1 MLLSLPSERWQ
12 LVMNFK
18 GIKNKVLRFKSLFED
33 HWEAFIARHP
43 RYNTDYYCAEIKK
56 MLTCSSRAGGFAT
69 YQCLFCG
76 KGEHK
81 VNFSCKGK
89 ACPQCGKRYARESMV
104 KIAARLFPG
113 VSYRQAVLTL
123 PAQLRIPFYN
133 HPNHSH
139 LYSKF
144 MGLAQ
149 ACFEEL
155 IQKRF
160 NNNGY
165 KIATIAFIHTHG
177 RNGNYNPHLH
187 VILAEGAFDP
197 THSEWKPFQHLSLG
211 LLRLLWQ
218 KHLLA
223 LVECEFGERLGLLNE
238 LWTQYPEGF
247 YAYPGNN
254 QKVPTRHYRGLIK
267 YLTKYLASP
276 PIGVSRIVKY
286 DGHAV
291 KYHYQ
296 SHTTKTVVY
305 ETIAAQ
311 KFIGRMVQ
319 HIFPKGFQRVRY
331 YGLQATA
338 TFKKWYEVIA
348 RSAGDLVDAMVSYI
362 KRITYAELFEEVA
375 KRNPLKCQFC
385 GVGMELVRLYH
396 PDRGLFYDLLAPL
409 EGYG

>member
-1 MLLSLPSERWQ
+1 
-12 LVMNFK
+12 
-18 GIKNKVLRFKSLFED
+18 
-33 HWEAFIARHP
+33 
-43 RYNTDYYCAEIKK
+43 
-56 MLTCSSRAGGFAT
+56 MLTCGSEAGGFAV
-69 YQCLFCG
+69 YQCLSCG
-76 KGEHK
+76 EGEHK

-89 ACPQCGKRYARESMV
+89 ACLQCGKRYARESMV
-104 KIAARLFPG
+104 KIAAKLLPG
-113 VSYRQAVLTL
+113 VTYRQAVLTL

-133 HPNHSH
+133 HPDHDK
-139 LYSKF
+139 LYSQF

-160 NNNGY
+160 HNKGY

-177 RNGNYNPHLH
+177 RSGSYNPHLH
-187 VILAEGAFDP
+187 VILAEGALDP
-197 THSEWKPFQHLSLG
+197 QRSEWKTFRHLSLG

-223 LVECEFGERLGLLNE
+223 LVESEFGELNGLLSE
-238 LWTQYPEGF
+238 LWKDYPEGL
-247 YAYPGNN
+247 YAYPGNS
-254 QKVPTRHYRGLIK
+254 QQVPTRNYRGLIK

-286 DGHAV
+286 DGELV
-291 KYHYQ
+291 KYYYQ
-296 SHTTKTVVY
+296 SHTTKSVVY
-305 ETIAAQ
+305 ETIDAQ

-319 HIFPKGFQRVRY
+319 HILPKGFQRVRY

-348 RSAGDLVDAMVSYI
+348 RVAGDLVDAMVSYI

-385 GVGMELVRLYH
+385 RAGMELVRLYH
-396 PDRGLFYDLLAPL
+396 PDRGLFYDLLAPP
-409 EGYG
+409 